1 MKDFFA
7 KVKEAV
13 VKYWGLLPKEV
24 KVAAFIAV
32 SYGLADVIT
41 ALEAV
46 KVSNVALAI
55 ILNIFLVFLK
65 ELKPRLEARKLNP

>member
-7 KVKEAV
+7 KIKELV
-13 VKYWGLLPKEV
+13 VKYWNMLPKEV

-32 SYGLADVIT
+32 SYGMADVIT

-46 KVSNVALAI
+46 KVNNVALAI
-55 ILNIFLVFLK
+55 GLNIFLVFLK
-65 ELKPRLEARKLNP
+65 ELKPRLDARKK